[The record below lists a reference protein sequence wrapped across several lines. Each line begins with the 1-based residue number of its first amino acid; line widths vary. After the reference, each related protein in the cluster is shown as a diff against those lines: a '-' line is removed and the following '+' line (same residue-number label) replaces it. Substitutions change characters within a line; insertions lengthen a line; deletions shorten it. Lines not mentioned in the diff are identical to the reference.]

1 MSIDDVDWR
10 RSLYLGAG
18 LAIVAIAVMYL
29 FVTLQLKNQTG
40 MVGGA
45 DLASIGIQVFIAPI
59 LFVIGLVNRRNG
71 WLTKILLV
79 LLAIVE
85 ILWGLLVLLGFSD
98 MQSELSLINIAVKI
112 FAIDLL
118 IIAFIAIR
126 ACI

>member
-1 MSIDDVDWR
+1 MSMDDVDWR

-18 LAIVAIAVMYL
+18 LAIFAIAVIYL

-45 DLASIGIQVFIAPI
+45 DLASIGIQLFIAPI

-85 ILWGLLVLLGFSD
+85 ILWGLSVLSGFAD
-98 MQSELSLINIAVKI
+98 MQSELSIINIAVKI
-112 FAIDLL
+112 FAFDIL

>member
-1 MSIDDVDWR
+1 MTMDDVDWR
-10 RSLYLGAG
+10 RSLYVGAG

-29 FVTLQLKNQTG
+29 FVTLQVKNQKS

-45 DLASIGIQVFIAPI
+45 DWASIGIQLFIAPI
-59 LFVIGLVNRRNG
+59 LFVLGLVNRRNG

-85 ILWGLLVLLGFSD
+85 ILWGLLVLLGFTD
-98 MQSELSLINIAVKI
+98 MQSELNLINIAVKI
-112 FAIDLL
+112 FAIDIL

>member
-1 MSIDDVDWR
+1 MSMDDVDWR
-10 RSLYLGAG
+10 RSLYVGAG
-18 LAIVAIAVMYL
+18 LAMVAIAVMYL
-29 FVTLQLKNQTG
+29 FVTLQVKNQTG

-45 DLASIGIQVFIAPI
+45 DLASIGIQLFIAPI

-85 ILWGLLVLLGFSD
+85 ILWGLLVLLGFTD
-98 MQSELSLINIAVKI
+98 MQSELNLINIAVKI
-112 FAIDLL
+112 FAIDIL

>member
-1 MSIDDVDWR
+1 MSMDDVDWR
-10 RSLYLGAG
+10 RSIYLGAG
-18 LAIVAIAVMYL
+18 LALLAIAVMYL

-45 DLASIGIQVFIAPI
+45 DLASIGIQLFIAPI

-71 WLTKILLV
+71 WITKILLV

-85 ILWGLLVLLGFSD
+85 ILWGLLVLLGFTD
-98 MQSELSLINIAVKI
+98 MQSELSLINTAVKI

-118 IIAFIAIR
+118 VIAFISIR

>member
-1 MSIDDVDWR
+1 MTMDDVDWR

-18 LAIVAIAVMYL
+18 LALVAIAVMYL

-45 DLASIGIQVFIAPI
+45 DLASIGIQLFIAPI

-71 WLTKILLV
+71 WITKILLV

-85 ILWGLLVLLGFSD
+85 ILWGLLVLLGFTD
-98 MQSELSLINIAVKI
+98 MQSELNLINIAVKI
-112 FAIDLL
+112 FAIDIL

>member
-1 MSIDDVDWR
+1 MSMDDVDWR

-18 LAIVAIAVMYL
+18 LALVAIAVMYL

-45 DLASIGIQVFIAPI
+45 DLASIGIQIFIAPI

-118 IIAFIAIR
+118 IIAFISIR
-126 ACI
+126 ASI